1 MFQVTLSREI
11 SGQLIENKLSIWM
24 GAESEVLETERWY
37 QKERQKVTV
46 TATAGILVHS
56 ELVLLNCLGIGLV
69 HCLPWSSSVFICFL
83 SLSPHRCLWSCP
95 QEQKW
100 LSGLLLS
107 CCQLNAAWMLWQ
119 PASFLPGVGFQS
131 IYTYI
136 FFFFWCSEVLIFKV
150 LYWNIVD

>member
-24 GAESEVLETERWY
+24 EAESEAQETERWY
-37 QKERQKVTV
+37 QKERQEVTI

-56 ELVLLNCLGIGLV
+56 ELVLPNWLGIALV

-107 CCQLNAAWMLWQ
+107 CCELNAAWMLWQ
-119 PASFLPGVGFQS
+119 PASFLPEHLHLHFFF
-131 IYTYI
+131 I
-136 FFFFWCSEVLIFKV
+136 FYFFWCSEVLIFKA